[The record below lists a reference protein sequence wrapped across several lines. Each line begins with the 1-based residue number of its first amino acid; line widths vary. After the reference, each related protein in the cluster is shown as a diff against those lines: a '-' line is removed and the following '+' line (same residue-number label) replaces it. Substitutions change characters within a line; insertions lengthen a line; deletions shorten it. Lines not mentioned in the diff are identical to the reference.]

1 MAPTPDDLVALMPFA
16 RLAGIEL
23 LSATPDEVRGRLDWS
38 VERCTTGGMLHGGAL
53 LTLADSLGG
62 VCAYLNLPEGRR
74 TATLESKTNFI
85 RAVRE
90 GHVEGTARPLHVGRT
105 TILVE
110 TRLVDAAAR
119 LVSLTLQTQAVIE

>member
-1 MAPTPDDLVALMPFA
+1 MAPSPEDLIALMPFA
-16 RLAGIEL
+16 RLVGIEL
-23 LSATPDEVRGRLDWS
+23 LTATPQEVRGRLAWAE
-38 VERCTTGGMLHGGAL
+38 ERCTTGGLLHGGAL

-74 TATLESKTNFI
+74 TVTLESKTNFI

-90 GHVEGTARPLHVGRT
+90 GHVEGTARPLHTGRS

-110 TRLVDAAAR
+110 TRVVDMEGR
-119 LVSLTLQTQAVIE
+119 LVSLTLQTQAVVG